1 MVYAFC
7 MRAVPHA
14 FCMWIPVKKRDMVA
28 LYPFSHSDLG
38 KIWMEA
44 VSQEVREGLNTELD
58 LEKPAQPTY
67 VTFFA
72 TYVTFGNLCHFFAE
86 V

>member
-1 MVYAFC
+1 MNLSRKLCIFHLFFRY
-7 MRAVPHA
+7 R
-14 FCMWIPVKKRDMVA
+14 
-28 LYPFSHSDLG
+28 PFRDLG

-44 VSQEVREGLNTELD
+44 VSQGAREGLNTELD

-72 TYVTFGNLCHFFAE
+72 TYVTFGNLCHFLAQ

>member
-1 MVYAFC
+1 
-7 MRAVPHA
+7 
-14 FCMWIPVKKRDMVA
+14 
-28 LYPFSHSDLG
+28 
-38 KIWMEA
+38 MEA
-44 VSQEVREGLNTELD
+44 VSQGAREVLNTELD

-72 TYVTFGNLCHFFAE
+72 TYVTFGNLCHFLAQ